1 MIKKT
6 KNQSII
12 YGVVLI
18 LTGYILFL
26 IIPSPVLD
34 HAISNIEIQ
43 WLLKRTENQKYQEI
57 KLSQIREYCVDKLG
71 VTYNYSRNH
80 RLDEVPDEYYAKL
93 NYVAQHLFIND
104 DYKFIYLSVPKVACS
119 NWKRLLLRLK
129 NVTNENKLAW
139 PHSNGDHK
147 RLVDLPREEWRAVLQ
162 DYGYYKFAF
171 VRNPWTR
178 LVSAYVDRF
187 TRHDK
192 WWYGFIQQTE
202 GKRMI
207 KNHRVGAT
215 ENEINEGSDVKFK
228 EFVEDILDH
237 HNKCPNEKVA
247 VNLNEHWNPQF
258 FIAGLCHPW
267 IEYDFI
273 GRYEE
278 LDTASLEV
286 FKKVHMPDFIDK
298 FPKPSRN
305 SSTVLRAAVEYSLL
319 DTELLVNL
327 SKQFR
332 PDFEMLG
339 YEAPMELSH
348 ILPSIGFEFDEES
361 V

>member
-1 MIKKT
+1 MGT
-6 KNQSII
+6 QSRRSHSRAA
-12 YGVVLI
+12 
-18 LTGYILFL
+18 
-26 IIPSPVLD
+26 PSSGASTTSLQLQTT
-34 HAISNIEIQ
+34 S
-43 WLLKRTENQKYQEI
+43 K
-57 KLSQIREYCVDKLG
+57 
-71 VTYNYSRNH
+71 NH

-104 DYKFIYLSVPKVACS
+104 DYKFIYLSVPK
-119 NWKRLLLRLK
+119 
-129 NVTNENKLAW
+129 
-139 PHSNGDHK
+139 
-147 RLVDLPREEWRAVLQ
+147 VDLPREEWRAVLQ

-247 VNLNEHWNPQF
+247 V
-258 FIAGLCHPW
+258 
-267 IEYDFI
+267 
-273 GRYEE
+273 
-278 LDTASLEV
+278 V
-286 FKKVHMPDFIDK
+286 
-298 FPKPSRN
+298 
-305 SSTVLRAAVEYSLL
+305 
-319 DTELLVNL
+319 
-327 SKQFR
+327 
-332 PDFEMLG
+332 
-339 YEAPMELSH
+339 
-348 ILPSIGFEFDEES
+348 SII
-361 V
+361 